1 MGMGRD
7 MSCAAVVVGHF
18 VEHLL
23 GSKEMV
29 GWPVGKSRGIECRL

>member
-1 MGMGRD
+1 MPKRVG
-7 MSCAAVVVGHF
+7 AVQGHF

-29 GWPVGKSRGIECRL
+29 GWPAGKSRGIEGKL